1 MKKFLSLVLALVMT
15 MSLVTVS
22 AGAKDFTDN
31 SKINYKE
38 AVDVM
43 SAAGIIDGYTDGSF
57 NPNNTL
63 TRGAAAKIIC
73 NMILGP
79 TTAGALVAD
88 AAPYSDVP
96 TTNTFAGYI
105 AYCAKEGIISGY
117 ADGTFRPAAS
127 LSGYAFMKMLLG
139 ALGYDV
145 TAEGYTGANWSI
157 NVAKRALS
165 SNVDLAADLNGDF
178 NGTKA
183 VTREEACLYAFN
195 TLKATMVEY
204 ENSNSIT
211 VNGITFTN
219 KSTAKDMT
227 CVEGKGNDGKIK
239 EDGKV
244 QFAEK
249 YFPDLKAAP
258 ATDDLGHPA
267 TKWMWKKDKIG
278 TYGKKA
284 DETYTLTGTYEI
296 GANKDYATLLAV
308 LKDEDFTDNKDLK
321 LAKGVDVYVNG
332 AAVKTTEAEAV
343 VKALVND
350 AKGGTTV
357 ELYYNDDDKDAVD
370 CVTILNYSIK
380 QIDDVSSKLTKDQKK
395 DGATCKIKVGS
406 KWYMDNDVAGFDAK
420 TYVEDA
426 YLLYILKADKTEMIA
441 SQIAEEITGKVTST
455 KGTDKAT
462 IGGTQYKYIAGLNI
476 DVDDE
481 GSFYLNVAGQ
491 IAEVDTTSNSD
502 NYAFVYKIDKDTGV
516 NSDGVNATTYTAYY
530 VAADGTKASADIA
543 TKKVIEKDAE
553 GKDIAVYYFD
563 GYQETVKVDGKDTK
577 VDVRVPDDFNGV
589 WAFSINGDKEFVRE
603 TPKDDI
609 NTEKMTISKS
619 HAAGT
624 DSDTQFI
631 FAWADGNKVK
641 TSTATGY
648 KNASVNDKTV
658 YTVTNDDG
666 DYLYVFVGFKNGSL
680 SSDVQ
685 YAVVTDGKASKTKD
699 GDDAIYTYDVVIN
712 GEETT
717 LSFKGTDPQLTKG
730 SAIAYEMDGKYV
742 KDGSKETLDFAKVQA
757 GTKNYV
763 KVGGTQYNLD
773 DDVKAIYT
781 VTLEYKT
788 EDAYKT
794 AIGDGTSALGLA
806 GLDSVSVNE
815 GADVD
820 SKSWVAY
827 KVDGSDLAVLFVVD
841 FVY

>member
-22 AGAKDFTDN
+22 SGAKDFTDN

-43 SAAGIIDGYTDGSF
+43 SAVKVIDGYVEGDF
-57 NPNNTL
+57 RPANTL

-73 NMILGP
+73 NLILGP
-79 TTAGALVAD
+79 TTAEALVAD
-88 AAPYSDVP
+88 AAPYKDVP

-117 ADGTFRPAAS
+117 ADGTFRPAAT

-139 ALGYDV
+139 ALGYDA
-145 TAEGYTGANWSI
+145 TAEGYIGNNWSI
-157 NVAKRALS
+157 NVAKRAL
-165 SNVDLAADLNGDF
+165 NVGLDDDLKGDF
-178 NGTKA
+178 NGVKA
-183 VTREEACLYAFN
+183 VNREEACLYAFN

-227 CVEGKGNDGKIK
+227 CAEGKGNDGKIK

-284 DETYTLTGTYEI
+284 DETYTLTSRYEI
-296 GANKDYATLLAV
+296 AQGKYADLISV
-308 LKDEDFTDNKDLK
+308 LQDEDFTDNDK
-321 LAKGVDVYVNG
+321 LTFAKLDGKQVYVNG
-332 AAVKTTEAEAV
+332 KGVSSTDASVKD
-343 VKALVND
+343 ALMN
-350 AKGGTTV
+350 KGMGGTTV

-370 CVTILNYSIK
+370 YVVILNYSIA
-380 QIDDVSSKLTKDQKK
+380 QIDDVSTKLTKDQKN
-395 DGATCKIKVGS
+395 DGATSKIKVGG
-406 KWYMDNDVAGFDAK
+406 KWFLDNDVAGFDSK

-426 YLLYILKADKTEMIA
+426 YLLYILKNATEMSA
-441 SQIAEEITGKVTST
+441 SQIAEEITGKTTAV
-455 KGTDKAT
+455 KGADKAT
-462 IGGTQYKYIAGLNI
+462 VGGTQYKFVNKLNDTYKGVDI

-481 GSFYLNVAGQ
+481 GSYYLNVAGQ
-491 IAEVDTTSNSD
+491 IAAVDTDSNSD
-502 NYAFVYKIDKDTGV
+502 NYAFVYKIDKDTGI

-543 TKKVIEKDAE
+543 TEKVGDT
-553 GKDIAVYYFD
+553 YYFD
-563 GYQETVKVDGKDTK
+563 GYKENGKK
-577 VDVRVPDDFNGV
+577 IAVPDDFNGV

-603 TPKDDI
+603 TPKD
-609 NTEKMTISKS
+609 TISTETKTIDKT

-648 KNASVNDKTV
+648 KNASVVSKTV
-658 YTVTNDDG
+658 YTVKNSDG
-666 DYLYVFVGFKNGSL
+666 DYLYVFVGFENGSL

-699 GDDAIYTYDVVIN
+699 GDDTFYSYDVIIN
-712 GEETT
+712 GEEST
-717 LSFKGTDPQLTKG
+717 LTFKTSTDPQLTKG
-730 SAIAYEMDGKYV
+730 AAYAYELDGKNV
-742 KDGSKETLDFAKVQA
+742 KSGSLETLNFAKVTA

-763 KVGGTQYNLD
+763 EVGGTQYNLD

-788 EDAYKT
+788 EAAYNT
-794 AIGDGTSALGLA
+794 AISTATLGLA
-806 GLDSVSVNE
+806 DLDSVMVSE

-827 KVDGSDLAVLFVVD
+827 KVDGSDLGVLFVVD

>member
-43 SAAGIIDGYTDGSF
+43 SAAKVIDGYAEGDFRPS
-57 NPNNTL
+57 NTL

-73 NMILGP
+73 NLILGP
-79 TTAGALVAD
+79 TTAEALVAD

-96 TTNTFAGYI
+96 TTNNFAGYI
-105 AYCAKEGIISGY
+105 AYCAKARIISGY
-117 ADGTFRPAAS
+117 ADGTFRPAAT

-139 ALGYDV
+139 ALGYDA
-145 TAEGYTGANWSI
+145 TAEGYTGNNWSI
-157 NVAKRALS
+157 QVAKRALS
-165 SNVDLAADLNGDF
+165 ANVDLADGLNGDF
-178 NGTKA
+178 NGVKA

-204 ENSNSIT
+204 ENSNSVT

-219 KSTAKDMT
+219 KSTAKEMT
-227 CVEGKGNDGKIK
+227 CVEGSGNDGNIK
-239 EDGKV
+239 KDGKV

-249 YFPDLKAAP
+249 YFSDLKAAP
-258 ATDDLGHPA
+258 ATDDLGHPS
-267 TKWMWKKDKIG
+267 TKWTWKKDKIG
-278 TYGKKA
+278 TYANEA

-296 GANKDYATLLAV
+296 GTGKDYASLLAV

-321 LAKGVDVYVNG
+321 LAKEVDVYVNG

-343 VKALVND
+343 VKALMND

-357 ELYYNDDDKDAVD
+357 ELYYNDDDKDVVD
-370 CVTILNYSIK
+370 CVTILNYSIG
-380 QIDDVSSKLTKDQKK
+380 QIKDVSTKLTKDQKD
-395 DGATCKIKVGS
+395 DGATSKIKVEG
-406 KWYMDNDVAGFDAK
+406 KWYLDNDVVGFDSK

-426 YLLYILKADKTEMIA
+426 YVLYILKSTTEMSA
-441 SQIAEEITGKVTST
+441 SQIAEEITGKVTAI
-455 KGTDKAT
+455 KGSDKAT
-462 IGGTQYKYIAGLNI
+462 VGGTQYKYVKNAVTI

-491 IAEVDTTSNSD
+491 IAAVDTNSKSD
-502 NYAFVYKIDKDTGV
+502 NYAYIYNLKKDTNKV
-516 NSDGVNATTYTAYY
+516 NSDGVLADTITAYY
-530 VAADGTKASADIA
+530 VTTDGTKASAVVDA
-543 TKKVIEKDAE
+543 DVETTSGEKTF
-553 GKDIAVYYFD
+553 YYA
-563 GYQETVKVDGKDTK
+563 DTK
-577 VDVRVPDDFNGV
+577 TEVESGV
-589 WAFSINGDKEFVRE
+589 VIAFSINSDGELVLETAKDTIKNNVTKTIDK
-603 TPKDDI
+603 T
-609 NTEKMTISKS
+609 

-631 FAWADGNKVK
+631 FAYADGSKFK
-641 TSTATGY
+641 TSTAAGY
-648 KNASVNDKTV
+648 KNVSVKGQQV
-658 YTVTNDDG
+658 CTVTNKDG
-666 DYLYVFVGFKNGSL
+666 DYLYVFVGVKNGTL

-699 GDDAIYTYDVVIN
+699 GKDTFYSYDAIIN
-712 GEETT
+712 GEEST
-717 LSFKGTDPQLTKG
+717 LTFKTSTDPKLTKG
-730 SAIAYEMDGKYV
+730 AAYAFELDGKNV
-742 KDGSKETLDFAKVQA
+742 KDNKVTPLNFAQVTA

-763 KVGGTQYNLD
+763 EVGGTQYNLD

-788 EDAYKT
+788 EDAYKEAT
-794 AIGDGTSALGLA
+794 KGTTLTFAD
-806 GLDSVSVNE
+806 LDSVTVSE
-815 GADVD
+815 GADID
-820 SKSWVAY
+820 NKSWVAY
-827 KVDGSDLAVLFVVD
+827 NVDGSDLDVLFVVD

>member
-22 AGAKDFTDN
+22 AGAKDFTDS

-43 SAAGIIDGYTDGSF
+43 SAAKVIDGYAEGDF
-57 NPNNTL
+57 RPANTL

-73 NMILGP
+73 NLILGP
-79 TTAGALVAD
+79 TTASALVAD
-88 AAPYSDVP
+88 AAPYKDVP

-139 ALGYDV
+139 ALGYDA
-145 TAEGYTGANWSI
+145 TAEGYIGNNWSI
-157 NVAKRALS
+157 NVAKRAL
-165 SNVDLAADLNGDF
+165 NVGLDDDLKGDF
-178 NGTKA
+178 NGVKA

-227 CVEGKGNDGKIK
+227 CGEGKGNDGKIK

-284 DETYTLTGTYEI
+284 DETYTLTDTYAI
-296 GANKDYATLLAV
+296 GEKAKYASLQAV
-308 LKDEDFTDNKDLK
+308 LRDEDFTDNDDLVLSTK
-321 LAKGVDVYVNG
+321 INDEVVKAKVYVNG
-332 AAVKTTEAEAV
+332 VKVDADSTAVQN
-343 VKALVND
+343 ALKNA

-357 ELYYNDDDKDAVD
+357 ELYYSDDNKDFVD
-370 CVTILNYSIK
+370 HVTILNYSIK

-543 TKKVIEKDAE
+543 TKEVD
-553 GKDIAVYYFD
+553 GVYYFD
-563 GYQETVKVDGKDTK
+563 GYKENGNKVA
-577 VDVRVPDDFNGV
+577 VPDDFNGV

-781 VTLEYKT
+781 VTLEYKS
-788 EDAYKT
+788 EAAYNEAIKT
-794 AIGDGTSALGLA
+794 ATLGLA
-806 GLDSVSVNE
+806 DLDSVSVNE

>member
-43 SAAGIIDGYTDGSF
+43 SAVKVIDGYAEGDF
-57 NPNNTL
+57 RPANTL

-73 NMILGP
+73 NLILGP
-79 TTAGALVAD
+79 TTAEALVAD

-96 TTNTFAGYI
+96 TTNVFAGYI

-117 ADGTFRPAAS
+117 ADGTFRPAAT

-139 ALGYDV
+139 ALGYDA
-145 TAEGYTGANWSI
+145 TAEGYTGNNWSI
-157 NVAKRALS
+157 NVAKRAL
-165 SNVDLAADLNGDF
+165 NVGLDDDLKGDF
-178 NGTKA
+178 NGIKA

-249 YFPDLKAAP
+249 YFPDLKATP
-258 ATDDLGHPA
+258 DTDDLGHPA

-278 TYGKKA
+278 TYATKA
-284 DETYTLTGTYEI
+284 DETYTLTSRYEI
-296 GANKDYATLLAV
+296 AQGKYANLLAV
-308 LKDEDFTDNKDLK
+308 LQDEDFTDNDDLYFAS
-321 LAKGVDVYVNG
+321 LKGKQVYVNG
-332 AAVKTTEAEAV
+332 KGVDSTDKAVKD
-343 VKALVND
+343 ALVNA

-370 CVTILNYSIK
+370 YVVILNYSIDEIK
-380 QIDDVSSKLTKDQKK
+380 DVSTKLTKDQKK
-395 DGATCKIKVGS
+395 DGATCKIKVGG
-406 KWYMDNDVAGFDAK
+406 KWFLDNDVAGFDSK

-426 YLLYILKADKTEMIA
+426 YLLYIKKDATEMSA
-441 SQIAEEITGKVTST
+441 SQIAEEITGTVTAT
-455 KGTDKAT
+455 KGDDKAT
-462 IGGTQYKYIAGLNI
+462 IGGTQYKYVAGLDI

-491 IAEVDTTSNSD
+491 IAKTDTDSKSD
-502 NYAFVYKIDKDTGV
+502 NYAYIYNLKVKYDELND
-516 NSDGVNATTYTAYY
+516 DGVKATTATAYY
-530 VAADGTKASADIA
+530 VTADGTKGSAVVDIDDSK
-543 TKKVIEKDAE
+543 TVKTNDSVK
-553 GKDIAVYYFD
+553 VYYD
-563 GYQETVKVDGKDTK
+563 YDAAKVEVKANTVI
-577 VDVRVPDDFNGV
+577 
-589 WAFSINGDKEFVRE
+589 AFSINGDKELVYE

-609 NTEKMTISKS
+609 SETAVTGAISKS
-619 HAAGT
+619 KANGT

-631 FAWADGNKVK
+631 FTWVDGSTQKVATK
-641 TSTATGY
+641 TGY
-648 KNASVNDKTV
+648 KNVSIDDETQ
-658 YTVTNDDG
+658 YFTVTKSGKSDI
-666 DYLYVFVGFKNGSL
+666 LYVFVTDDNGTVSSDTKYAVTLDETPSTTKNG
-680 SSDVQ
+680 
-685 YAVVTDGKASKTKD
+685 
-699 GDDAIYTYDVVIN
+699 DDTIYTYDVVID

-717 LSFKGTDPQLTKG
+717 LSSKNTKLTLTKG
-730 SAIAYEMDGKYV
+730 EAFSYVLDGEYVDSYKPLSYV
-742 KDGSKETLDFAKVQA
+742 KAD

-763 KVGGTQYNLD
+763 TVTVDGKDKQFNLD

-781 VTLEYKT
+781 VTLEYKS
-788 EDAYKT
+788 EAAYNKAIET
-794 AIGDGTSALGLA
+794 ATLGLA
-806 GLDSVSVNE
+806 DLDSVMVSE

-820 SKSWVAY
+820 SENWVAY
-827 KVDGSDLAVLFVVD
+827 KVDGDDLAVLFVVD